1 MAAGI
6 PGCIT
11 GIGIRV
17 MTMVRVIAMTGG
29 TTTVITGKRSAGN
42 TRFQGMITAARI
54 GMTTG
59 SPADRHITGNTGT
72 VNPAA
77 QSGIVDVCTASHHQ
91 SA

>member
-11 GIGIRV
+11 GIDIRV
-17 MTMVRVIAMTGG
+17 MTMVTVIAMTGG
-29 TTTVITGKRSAGN
+29 TIQVITGKWSAASI
-42 TRFQGMITAARI
+42 RFQGMITTTRI

-59 SPADRHITGNTGT
+59 SPTDRHVTGNAGT

-77 QSGIVDVCTASHHQ
+77 QSGIVDVCTATH
-91 SA
+91 